1 MFNKSH
7 DKKYIFDKLESFHQ
21 MDMTYDS
28 GRILGSMCTK
38 PHPIALEAYKMFI
51 ETNLGDGGLFKG
63 TSMMEEEVIS
73 SLSKLLHAD
82 EACGHIVTGGTEANI
97 MAMCAAK
104 YIFQEKSDETP
115 EVILPR
121 TAHFSFKK
129 ACSMLSLK
137 TVEVPL
143 NENYKIDTAMLEDC
157 ITDNT
162 MAITAIAGSTEFGL
176 VDDIKE
182 ISKIAKSNDVYLHV
196 DAALGGFI
204 IPFLNYRND
213 NQLNFDFKCKGVSSI
228 TIDPHKMGLAP
239 VPAGG
244 ILFRHKKYLDK
255 LAIDAPYLTKNVQ
268 TTIVGTRTGASTAAT
283 WALINYH
290 GMEGYADVVEQSINL
305 TQYTYNKL
313 MQMDDVNVIVK
324 PELNV
329 VAFNVS
335 DMKVN
340 KLKEELLKKGWRVS
354 NTVNPYA
361 IRLVLMP
368 HVKKEHIDN
377 FLVDLREIIKEN

>member
-1 MFNKSH
+1 
-7 DKKYIFDKLESFHQ
+7 
-21 MDMTYDS
+21 
-28 GRILGSMCTK
+28 
-38 PHPIALEAYKMFI
+38 
-51 ETNLGDGGLFKG
+51 
-63 TSMMEEEVIS
+63 
-73 SLSKLLHAD
+73 
-82 EACGHIVTGGTEANI
+82 
-97 MAMCAAK
+97 
-104 YIFQEKSDETP
+104 
-115 EVILPR
+115 
-121 TAHFSFKK
+121 
-129 ACSMLSLK
+129 MLSLK

-143 NENYKIDTAMLEDC
+143 NENYKIDTTMLEDC

-283 WALINYH
+283 WALINYQ
-290 GMEGYADVVEQSINL
+290 GMDGYADVVEQSINL